1 MIDIVIMLLALWV
14 TNGQMQDVSSDLGMS
29 SPLAPAGRPSRLKRG
44 YQRLCNKASTLNPW
58 RKVILGLFCT
68 LLFVLF
74 ATLQLSGSAAQL
86 GHFLPAAAMTTSCL
100 ALTHCK
106 TCSCKTS

>member
-1 MIDIVIMLLALWV
+1 MIDIIIMLLALWV

-74 ATLQLSGSAAQL
+74 ATLQLSVWLSSAIGTVL
-86 GHFLPAAAMTTSCL
+86 
-100 ALTHCK
+100 
-106 TCSCKTS
+106 TCSCNDYIMSCTDTL